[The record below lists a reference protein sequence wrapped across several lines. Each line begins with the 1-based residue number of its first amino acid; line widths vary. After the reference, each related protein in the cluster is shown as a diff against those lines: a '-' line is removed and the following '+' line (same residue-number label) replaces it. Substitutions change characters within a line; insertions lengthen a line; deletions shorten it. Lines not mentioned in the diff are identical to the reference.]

1 MPLLALIV
9 TCLANVAHWIGKV
22 FEGAALL
29 LTGMLPALLPPATL
43 TKLIRTHYDRS
54 YDDTYS
60 RFTSGSQESPLEQW
74 EEEVLARHH
83 IVSGRLLV
91 LGTGVGRES
100 IALAK
105 RGFHVIGLD
114 ISRSALRMGAQIART
129 AGLSITF
136 VQADFLALPTHRAHL
151 DYILLP
157 SIMYSSIP
165 SREWRQT
172 WLRQLISLL
181 SPWGLAILQFLV
193 DSDPSARRK
202 RVNETINQWLTRF
215 PGTNHLYQPGDTCPQ
230 GHFLHA
236 FQSEQELHEELA
248 ESGVLLRELN
258 WQGQYMIIAAPSTE
272 SPK

>member
-1 MPLLALIV
+1 MFFLGLCVKRLAS
-9 TCLANVAHWIGKV
+9 AAHRGGTI

-29 LTGMLPALLPPATL
+29 LTGMLPAILPPPAL

-54 YDDTYS
+54 YDDTYT
-60 RFTSGSQESPLEQW
+60 RFTNASQESPLEQW
-74 EEEVLARHH
+74 EEEVLARHCM
-83 IVSGRLLV
+83 VSGRLLV

-105 RGFHVIGLD
+105 RGFRVIGLD

-129 AGLSITF
+129 AGVSITF
-136 VQADFLALPTHRAHL
+136 VQADFFALPTHQASL

-165 SREWRQT
+165 SRKWRQT
-172 WLRQLISLL
+172 WLRQLTSLL
-181 SPWGLAILQFLV
+181 APGGVAILQFLV
-193 DSDPSARRK
+193 DSDLSDRRK
-202 RVNETINQWLTRF
+202 MVSETINQWLIRL
-215 PGTNHLYQPGDTCPQ
+215 PGTNRLYQPGDTCPQ

-236 FQSEQELHEELA
+236 FQSEQELREELS
-248 ESGVLLRELN
+248 ESGVVLQELN
-258 WQGQYMIIAAPSTE
+258 WQRQYLVVAAPSTK

>member
-1 MPLLALIV
+1 MFFLGLCVKRLAS
-9 TCLANVAHWIGKV
+9 AAHSFGNI

-29 LTGMLPALLPPATL
+29 LTGMLPAILPPPAL

-54 YDDTYS
+54 YDDTYT
-60 RFTSGSQESPLEQW
+60 RFTSASQESPLEQW

-91 LGTGVGRES
+91 LGTGIGRES

-105 RGFHVIGLD
+105 RGFRVIGLD

-129 AGLSITF
+129 AEVSITF
-136 VQADFLALPTHRAHL
+136 VQADFLALPTYQASV

-165 SREWRQT
+165 SRRWRQT
-172 WLRQLISLL
+172 WLRQLTSLL
-181 SPWGLAILQFLV
+181 TPGGFAILQFLI
-193 DSDPSARRK
+193 DSDFSARRK
-202 RVNETINQWLTRF
+202 MVSETINQWLIRL
-215 PGTNHLYQPGDTCPQ
+215 PGTNRLYQPGDTCPQ

-236 FQSEQELHEELA
+236 FQSEQELREELS
-248 ESGVLLRELN
+248 ESGVVLQELN
-258 WQGQYMIIAAPSTE
+258 WQRQYLVVAAPSTK